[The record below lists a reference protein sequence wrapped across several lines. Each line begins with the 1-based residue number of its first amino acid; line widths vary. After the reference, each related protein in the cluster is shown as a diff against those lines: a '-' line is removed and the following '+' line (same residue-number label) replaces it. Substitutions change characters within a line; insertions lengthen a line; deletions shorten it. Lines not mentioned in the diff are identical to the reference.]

1 MKLIPV
7 RGFAAGAAV
16 ALASVTVLAAP
27 PAQAADIY
35 KYWGYF
41 SVQDGAFVSQAKGPG
56 GTTPKDGS
64 VEAYRYAAP
73 ADFNNPNL
81 PRADLAVVTFEAVC
95 GEAAAQ
101 ASEKRVAVLVDYGV
115 QSDAA
120 EGETAPEPAAAC
132 AVVPAKA
139 TGLQT
144 LQAAFPEI
152 RTEDSS
158 FGPSVCG
165 IQGYPATGCLG
176 TLAEAGTPA
185 DGAPVEFAIAGA
197 ETDGDANAPEKA
209 EDDGDNALLL
219 GVSGAVLA
227 AIVAAGL
234 LLQRRRSRSS

>member
-1 MKLIPV
+1 MKLV
-7 RGFAAGAAV
+7 LLRGLAAV
-16 ALASVTVLAAP
+16 AVASVTVLAAP

-64 VEAYRYAAP
+64 IEAYRYAAP

-81 PRADLAVVTFEAVC
+81 PRADLTVVTFDAVC
-95 GEAAAQ
+95 GSETAAAG
-101 ASEKRVAVLVDYGV
+101 EKRVAVLVDYGV
-115 QSDAA
+115 ETDAA
-120 EGETAPEPAAAC
+120 EGETTPEPAAAC
-132 AVVPAKA
+132 AVVPEAS

-144 LQAAFPEI
+144 LQTAFTTV

-176 TLAEAGTPA
+176 TLAETGTPA
-185 DGAPVEFAIAGA
+185 DGEPVEFAIAG
-197 ETDGDANAPEKA
+197 T
-209 EDDGDNALLL
+209 
-219 GVSGAVLA
+219 
-227 AIVAAGL
+227 
-234 LLQRRRSRSS
+234 